1 MKLKGK
7 KVLVVGLGLQG
18 GGLATVRWLLH
29 QRARVSVT
37 DLKNR
42 RQLESSL
49 KNLGHLPIK
58 FVLGKHPLS
67 LLRGVDLV
75 VQNPAVPNSL
85 PLIRR
90 AERLGI
96 PIEGEASIFL
106 KMCPAPVIAVTGS
119 KGKSTVASWLGF
131 MFKNAGYHTM
141 VAGNIRDRLMLSI
154 LPNINPN
161 TKVVLELSSWQLEN
175 LGRFKLSPPLAVITN
190 ILPDHLDRYKNMS
203 QYAQAK
209 ANIWRWQSK
218 SDKAVLNWDNII
230 TRKLGRLAQS
240 KIFWFSTQAKVS
252 AGCYIY
258 KKSVWFK
265 SGQSQIKLFSVKDVA
280 LAGAHNLANALA
292 AATTAVV
299 AGVPPPQIRR
309 AVLKFIGLHSRQQL
323 VREVGGVKYINDTT
337 ATMPDAT
344 QKALDTFKKYP
355 ITLIAGGYDKK
366 LSYAGLARDIR
377 RRVQNL
383 ILLPG
388 SATKNILAKLPKKY
402 PYIIVKTMAQA
413 IVSARRLTAR
423 GGVVLMSPAA
433 ASFGLFINEWDRGEQ
448 FVKAVRKLK

>member
-252 AGCYIY
+252 VGDRETRFFGMEHGMDRNPPVNIEVGLGETAKVTVNFDPAAHGPEGVGPFDRVVWLAFSDPAGV
-258 KKSVWFK
+258 KELKF
-265 SGQSQIKLFSVKDVA
+265 SGVVVKD
-280 LAGAHNLANALA
+280 
-292 AATTAVV
+292 
-299 AGVPPPQIRR
+299 
-309 AVLKFIGLHSRQQL
+309 
-323 VREVGGVKYINDTT
+323 
-337 ATMPDAT
+337 
-344 QKALDTFKKYP
+344 
-355 ITLIAGGYDKK
+355 
-366 LSYAGLARDIR
+366 
-377 RRVQNL
+377 
-383 ILLPG
+383 
-388 SATKNILAKLPKKY
+388 
-402 PYIIVKTMAQA
+402 
-413 IVSARRLTAR
+413 
-423 GGVVLMSPAA
+423 
-433 ASFGLFINEWDRGEQ
+433 
-448 FVKAVRKLK
+448 